1 MKKLAG
7 YIPRFKDRRILIVG
21 DLMLDRFVWGRVSRI
36 SPEAPVPVVE
46 VTQETNALGGAGNV
60 AHNITSLGGKA
71 AVVGVIGDDPVA
83 EHMLSELRGK
93 GIDTGN
99 IVTDSKRPTITKTR
113 IIAQHQQVVRVD
125 RELKGEF
132 ARGVVERIISEI
144 EEAAPDADAIII
156 SDYGK
161 GVVCKPVL
169 EKTIALAKK
178 HRIPVTVDPKIEHFQ
193 NYRKVSCITP
203 NTAEAIAG
211 MRAPEPKSEQDM
223 VELGRKILKTL
234 GSESV
239 LITRGEKGMTLFEK
253 GGRIT
258 HIPTRAKEVYDVTGA
273 GDTVIATFTLALAA
287 GSRFAEAAEI
297 SNFAAGIVVGKLGTA
312 TTTPGELEKAIKEFA
327 VKR

>member
-1 MKKLAG
+1 MRKLARF
-7 YIPRFKDRRILIVG
+7 IPQFRDQHILIVG

-71 AVVGVIGDDPVA
+71 TVIGVIGEDMVADD
-83 EHMLSELRGK
+83 MLGELK
-93 GIDTGN
+93 AKDINTGN
-99 IVTDSKRPTITKTR
+99 IVTDGSRPTITKTR

-125 RELKGEF
+125 REMKGEF
-132 ARGVVERIISEI
+132 ATGVVGRIIAEM
-144 EEAAPDADAIII
+144 EETAPEADAIII

-169 EKTIALAKK
+169 EKAIKLAKK
-178 HRIPVTVDPKIEHFQ
+178 YRIPITVDPKIEHFL
-193 NYRKVSCITP
+193 NYKNVSCITP
-203 NTAEAIAG
+203 NFAEAVAG
-211 MRAPEPKSEQDM
+211 MRVTEPKSEQGV
-223 VELGRKILKTL
+223 VELGRQVLKAL
-234 GSESV
+234 ESESV
-239 LITRGEKGMTLFEK
+239 LITRGEKGMTLFEPK
-253 GGRIT
+253 GKIT

-287 GSRFAEAAEI
+287 KAGFSEAAEI

-312 TTTPGELEKAIKEFA
+312 TTTPAELERTIREFA